1 MISRISSMSITNFMS
16 IGKAEIDFTRE
27 PITAI
32 CGRNDSGKS
41 AVVRLLDIMFYN
53 SYGTEQVKFIKDGED
68 YFEGVLYFDDGVT
81 YTRRK
86 YQTGNTFYELKKDD
100 KILYTNQQGRAFIA
114 VNEVPQEISTYL
126 GVLKDMY
133 TGEKL
138 NIRRCTDRMFLI
150 ETSGGDNYKIFNS
163 ILRSEALAQ
172 ATTKMNKDRNSLHQ
186 QYVVSLNQLTAL
198 QQEYIRAKLPKEEVI
213 SRIAVQNKVVKAK
226 SEQLQGIRGIR
237 EREKKY
243 RGVQIPKEVRTI
255 SADVLERAEQAERL
269 KNTVTRYR
277 GVKIPRELSAVEV
290 ERFGAISEIQ
300 GTREKYQDIQVP
312 RAINVVSVSGVEQ
325 YKEIADIKK
334 SAQKYA
340 ESDSQYAEVEREY
353 NEVRAE
359 LEEQVKKYGLVI
371 CTKCGNVME
380 YAQAHEH
387 KEGV

>member
-1 MISRISSMSITNFMS
+1 
-16 IGKAEIDFTRE
+16 
-27 PITAI
+27 
-32 CGRNDSGKS
+32 
-41 AVVRLLDIMFYN
+41 MFYN

-226 SEQLQGIRGIR
+226 SEKAKSQITGQEKEYLEAYVDGFIFPKKRYHAAAGSKGVDGLLKMTYSPNQKSSWQL
-237 EREKKY
+237 
-243 RGVQIPKEVRTI
+243 
-255 SADVLERAEQAERL
+255 
-269 KNTVTRYR
+269 RYR
-277 GVKIPRELSAVEV
+277 VKSKEQERSIKTYRYRE
-290 ERFGAISEIQ
+290 
-300 GTREKYQDIQVP
+300 P
-312 RAINVVSVSGVEQ
+312 
-325 YKEIADIKK
+325 
-334 SAQKYA
+334 
-340 ESDSQYAEVEREY
+340 
-353 NEVRAE
+353 
-359 LEEQVKKYGLVI
+359 
-371 CTKCGNVME
+371 
-380 YAQAHEH
+380 
-387 KEGV
+387 